1 MTRTGMKAFTEAVI
15 GTAKGGNCLALGRNL
30 AAYVIAPHLLK
41 LPKEKDK
48 RFRKW
53 LRQRS

>member
-48 RFRKW
+48 RFRK
-53 LRQRS
+53 